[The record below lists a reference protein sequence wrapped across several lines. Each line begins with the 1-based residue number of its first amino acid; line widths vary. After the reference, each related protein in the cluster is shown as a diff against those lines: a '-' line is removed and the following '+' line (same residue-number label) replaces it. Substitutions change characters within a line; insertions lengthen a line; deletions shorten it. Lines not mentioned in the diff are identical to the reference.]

1 MLLYFAVGIPGEQF
15 AGIPLL
21 QWMSRYSFIGQIVVI
36 VGNLNIFNHV
46 FVHEC
51 KITHFPNT
59 FISYKSRIPKKFVSL
74 QAMKK
79 LIDWCKQYLSVTM
92 LVIVAFLAIILF
104 FNDNSISKSVE
115 YNNRIKELRQE
126 IKSNQDTLEHY
137 RRLNHS
143 LDTDP
148 ETMERIVREQYHMQR
163 ENEDVYIIE

>member
-1 MLLYFAVGIPGEQF
+1 MQ
-15 AGIPLL
+15 
-21 QWMSRYSFIGQIVVI
+21 
-36 VGNLNIFNHV
+36 
-46 FVHEC
+46 
-51 KITHFPNT
+51 
-59 FISYKSRIPKKFVSL
+59 KKFVSL

>member
-1 MLLYFAVGIPGEQF
+1 
-15 AGIPLL
+15 
-21 QWMSRYSFIGQIVVI
+21 
-36 VGNLNIFNHV
+36 
-46 FVHEC
+46 
-51 KITHFPNT
+51 
-59 FISYKSRIPKKFVSL
+59 
-74 QAMKK
+74 
-79 LIDWCKQYLSVTM
+79 M